1 MTNMLQHRTT
11 SIFRKDWFVV
21 GLKEIFGKVST
32 ILDVWMVNGVEWDMA
47 ESGNVEELWFKLIQL
62 HPVKL

>member
-1 MTNMLQHRTT
+1 
-11 SIFRKDWFVV
+11 
-21 GLKEIFGKVST
+21 
-32 ILDVWMVNGVEWDMA
+32 MVNGVEWDMA